1 MQPHIFQMSVE
12 SQKYTAYLAIRYY
25 GVIVSMFKRLLIIF
39 PGISVQNYVG
49 PDQLWQRTTASDK
62 GYVLFKTIP
71 MRSSTGYKMAAGFV
85 SVWKSRSKLD
95 RWKNDLHSQT
105 VISLSVGHRGKRSR
119 QIGVECSNL
128 MQHWIKFLAILFQ
141 DNNGSSPI
149 VSAEVW
155 VRLKNSEGEKVNVGF
170 EKMEGNVYVFS
181 IDQSIVEA
189 SLHPNGSLFVECVV
203 EYALPST
210 QEP

>member
-1 MQPHIFQMSVE
+1 MSVE

-25 GVIVSMFKRLLIIF
+25 GFKIMLDLTSSDNERQHLIRDTYSSKPFQCDQAPDIKWQLDLFPFGSQGRNSTDEKMIF
-39 PGISVQNYVG
+39 TVK
-49 PDQLWQRTTASDK
+49 QL
-62 GYVLFKTIP
+62 F
-71 MRSSTGYKMAAGFV
+71 
-85 SVWKSRSKLD
+85 
-95 RWKNDLHSQT
+95 
-105 VISLSVGHRGKRSR
+105 LSPLGT
-119 QIGVECSNL
+119 E
-128 MQHWIKFLAILFQ
+128 